1 MKRFFSY
8 VFLIIILSVFSC
20 KDRDKVA
27 PTVSISEPSSDN
39 KLFRYGEG
47 ITVKGIAEDDRNI
60 EQIRIVVKNSNTEQT
75 VLQPIIVTLNNQ
87 NPIEFEEVIQLS
99 DIKMKGGNYYIS
111 VEVSDG
117 ENFSFAFRKFIYAE
131 ANKKREGLWLINS
144 SDDER
149 EFILFDENIENPNLI
164 LAENRGI
171 SHVAYSAYDQ
181 SIAVAGNKNHPFEI
195 YTLSD
200 LSTRNEIPSLNEP
213 FFEYF
218 TSLDYHDQYYYLG
231 RYDSR
236 LNGFSTFGSTN
247 FASNLIG
254 GFFTTKSFYFENQV
268 VAFLRTINTQQR
280 KIATFFMT
288 GEVKNE
294 KNIDIEVVE
303 IVREANNRVLF
314 LGNDDSGK
322 SKTYTYN
329 TESNLMFN
337 SVNISQVGSLIK
349 VKSITPDFIIL
360 AGTNGLFRLN
370 ALSQRIDP
378 LYSINNII
386 DLDFDVVNQQVF
398 VANTQSISI
407 FNLSDF
413 SLIRSIPISKTP
425 KRIFVHYNK

>member
-1 MKRFFSY
+1 M
-8 VFLIIILSVFSC
+8 FSC

-99 DIKMKGGNYYIS
+99 DIKMKGGNYYFS

>member
-1 MKRFFSY
+1 MNKSY
-8 VFLIIILSVFSC
+8 IYIFIILFLSLLSC
-20 KDRDKVA
+20 KERDKVP
-27 PTVSISEPSSDN
+27 PTVSISVPSSDN
-39 KLFRYGEG
+39 ILFRYGEAINING
-47 ITVKGIAEDDRNI
+47 VAEDDRKI
-60 EQIRIVVKNSNTEQT
+60 EQIRIVIKNSNTEQT
-75 VLQPIIVTLNNQ
+75 VLQPIIVTLDNQ
-87 NPIEFEEVIQLS
+87 NTVEFEEIIQFS
-99 DIKMKGGNYYIS
+99 DMKMKGGNYYIS

-144 SDDER
+144 TEDER
-149 EFILFDENIENPNLI
+149 EFILYDENIENPNLI
-164 LAENRGI
+164 LLENRGI

-181 SIAVAGNKNHPFEI
+181 SIAVAGNKSNPFEI
-195 YTLSD
+195 YTLND
-200 LSTRNEIPSLNEP
+200 LSTRNELPSLNEP

-218 TSLDYHDQYYYLG
+218 TSLDYQDQYFYLG

-247 FASNLIG
+247 FASNLMG

-268 VAFLRTINTQQR
+268 IAFLRTVNAQQR

-294 KNIDIEVVE
+294 KNIDIGVLE
-303 IVREANNRVLF
+303 IVREATNRVLF

-322 SKTYTYN
+322 AKAYTYN

-337 SVNISQVGSLIK
+337 SVNISQVGTLVK

-360 AGTNGLFRLN
+360 AGTNGIFRLN

-378 LYSINNII
+378 LYSINNIV